1 MHLVLSSKVLIQK
14 LRECEWS
21 SLLNKVTSF
30 CEQHSI
36 DIPNMSARYAKRA
49 RSRHQQD
56 EITME
61 HHYRVDI
68 FNAMIDSQ
76 LQELNHRFNEHVVEL
91 LILSSTLDPRDGYR
105 SFNIDK
111 ICQFVDRFY
120 LEDFI
125 EQEKVHLRMQLQHY
139 EIDVLHHPEL
149 QKLLTISELCQ
160 GLVRTRKSLIYPLVD
175 RLIRLVLIFTVST
188 ATE

>member
-1 MHLVLSSKVLIQK
+1 MKEIMEITDILCQALQRQSQDIVNAMHLVSSSKVLIQK
-14 LRECEWS
+14 LRECGWS

-30 CEQHSI
+30 CEQHGI
-36 DIPNMSARYAKRA
+36 DIPNMSARYTKRG

-68 FNAMIDSQ
+68 FNAMIASQ
-76 LQELNHRFNEHVVEL
+76 LQELNHRFSEHVVEL

-111 ICQFVDRFY
+111 ICQ
-120 LEDFI
+120 
-125 EQEKVHLRMQLQHY
+125 
-139 EIDVLHHPEL
+139 
-149 QKLLTISELCQ
+149 
-160 GLVRTRKSLIYPLVD
+160 LVD
-175 RLIRLVLIFTVST
+175 KFYPENFT
-188 ATE
+188 E